1 MIIFSVS
8 KPHLTSPRPDFYE
21 LRLDLRRLWHK
32 IPKFFFNHPTIITLR
47 DECEGG
53 NYGGSI
59 AQKLDLF
66 AKLLEETSLY
76 IDIELTHLLKLI
88 DKLNNKALLQKSVVS
103 VHDLAE
109 FDLARARTVIQRA
122 EAVTNCFFLKFVF
135 CIDTFA
141 QLHAVVGLLC
151 NIKVPYALLSTGK
164 LSLITRILY
173 LHLGGVATYY
183 GKKGEITAPNQI
195 DQLDVRTYNLVHI
208 NRETRIGGVVGGNQ
222 VKHSLG
228 IDFYNTY
235 FRLHR
240 INAVYLPFAI
250 EDCTDFVYFVK
261 NSQLPFFGF
270 SVTMPFK
277 QEITKYINTTDH
289 MINLWLPGSGK
300 TFNTDIHALLYA
312 FRHLNITP
320 QTRIVLLG
328 RGAMA
333 QLVRQLLPEKPAE
346 TTNDVC
352 LINATPLGHNGE
364 DVFEYFQIPPFNTAI
379 DLPYAQADTKL
390 VAYCKEL
397 GLKYID
403 GKTFWRIQA
412 KEQLKWFL
420 QGETT
425 AGRLAIMP

>member
-8 KPHLTSPRPDFYE
+8 KPHFTSLRPDFYE
-21 LRLDLRRLWHK
+21 LRLDLRRAWNR
-32 IPKFFFNHPTIITLR
+32 IPMFFFNHPTIITLR
-47 DECEGG
+47 DRKEGG
-53 NYGGSI
+53 NYSGSI
-59 AQKLDLF
+59 AEKLDLYIR
-66 AKLLEETSLY
+66 LLEETSLY
-76 IDIELTHLLKLI
+76 VDIELTHLPKLI
-88 DKLNNKALLQKSVVS
+88 EKLNNKALLQKSVVS

-109 FDLARARTVIQRA
+109 FDFARAKTIIQRA

-141 QLHAVVGLLC
+141 QLRAVVGLLSAL
-151 NIKVPYALLSTGK
+151 KVPYVLLSAGK

-173 LHLGGVATYY
+173 SHLGGVATYY
-183 GKKGEITAPNQI
+183 GKKGELTAPNQI

-228 IDFYNTY
+228 IDFYNRY

-250 EDCTDFVYFVK
+250 DDCADFVYFVT

-277 QEITKYINTTDH
+277 QVITKYINTTDH
-289 MINLWLPGSGK
+289 IINLWLPCSGK

-312 FRHLNITP
+312 FRRLNITP

-333 QLVRQLLPEKPAE
+333 QLVRQLLPEIPAE

-364 DVFEYFQIPPFNTAI
+364 DVFDHFQIPPFNTAI

-390 VAYCKEL
+390 VVYCKEL

-420 QGETT
+420 HG
-425 AGRLAIMP
+425 